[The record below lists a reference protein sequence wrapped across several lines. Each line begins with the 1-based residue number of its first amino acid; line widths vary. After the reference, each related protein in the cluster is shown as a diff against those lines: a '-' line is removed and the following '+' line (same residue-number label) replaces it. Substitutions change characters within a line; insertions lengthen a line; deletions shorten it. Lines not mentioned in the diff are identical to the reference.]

1 MRYRYSPKYGSS
13 FDLSGLLANFGS
25 LFEKKQDKAE
35 RRGAGVVEQAR
46 LESVCTFTGTGGS
59 NPPLSAQ
66 MSGLADGRRRIMG
79 KGGRSYPW
87 TGGRHWEP

>member
-1 MRYRYSPKYGSS
+1 MHCRYFPKYSSS

-25 LFEKKQDKAE
+25 LFEKNKAGKAE

-66 MSGLADGRRRIMG
+66 MT
-79 KGGRSYPW
+79 RSEEE
-87 TGGRHWEP
+87 RERA

>member
-1 MRYRYSPKYGSS
+1 MRYRYFPKYSRS

-25 LFEKKQDKAE
+25 LFEKKAGKAK

-66 MSGLADGRRRIMG
+66 MTRLIDGKGRIMQG
-79 KGGRSYPW
+79 QGMRYP
-87 TGGRHWEP
+87 GI